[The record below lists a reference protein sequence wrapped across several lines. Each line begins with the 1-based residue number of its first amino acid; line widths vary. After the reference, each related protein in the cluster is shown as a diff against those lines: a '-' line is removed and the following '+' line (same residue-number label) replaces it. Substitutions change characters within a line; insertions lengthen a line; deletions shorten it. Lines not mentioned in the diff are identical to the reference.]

1 LLLFVFFILYFKGII
16 LPLQHKKTT

>member
-1 LLLFVFFILYFKGII
+1 LLFFVFFILYFKGII